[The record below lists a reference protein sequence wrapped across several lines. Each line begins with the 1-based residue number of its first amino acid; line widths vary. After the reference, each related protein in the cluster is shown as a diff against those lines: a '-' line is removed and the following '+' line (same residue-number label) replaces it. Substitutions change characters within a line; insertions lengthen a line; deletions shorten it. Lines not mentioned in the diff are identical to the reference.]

1 MIRERIIEGIRDA
14 VKYVPDDQLRPT
26 LQAILLIYDEAK
38 RNNVAQINEFLK
50 IMDELELKEASNGK

>member
-14 VKYVPDDQLRPT
+14 VKYVPDEQLRPA

-38 RNNVAQINEFLK
+38 KNNVAQINEFLK
-50 IMDELELKEASNGK
+50 IMDELELKEAADG

>member
-14 VKYVPDDQLRPT
+14 VKYVPDNQLRPT

-50 IMDELELKEASNGK
+50 IMDELELKEATDGK

>member
-14 VKYVPDDQLRPT
+14 VKYVPDNQLRPT

-38 RNNVAQINEFLK
+38 KNNVAQINEFLK
-50 IMDELELKEASNGK
+50 IMDELELKETTNGK